1 MFRALRLRAFSASEF
16 SSDVTAAMAPEM
28 PLRGGGGAV
37 GEVRCGQPA
46 GWPARARRRVPRG
59 LHDFAVR
66 GGRHCA
72 VIAVVCVWRPRHVA
86 VGGYRGY
93 TGSGRTRA
101 LTRHLSPPTRR
112 TSTLGR
118 DLRLI
123 NRRGRGVVE
132 VGLVAGAVPERVRG
146 GREVRRGG
154 YGPWN
159 EGGDVGNVEAGA
171 GQVRVREFR
180 VSLGRPRTSRSRCTL
195 KCARTRVARTRGR
208 CVAGP
213 RTCAVGHCDCNARRR
228 APVRCRN
235 GVWGW
240 DARVLAETFT
250 HVVEPTVFFLED
262 TDTDD
267 RPNRGPRKSPAGK
280 TRLKKKAGGSVQT
293 NTNTRLTRPSR
304 APAVVIMACS
314 ENLPPLPDAVANLKD
329 EGNGFFR
336 AGDYLKAAGAY
347 TKAIKV
353 RLVSMFHRIWCDEIF
368 AHLCP
373 SLTVVDESRT
383 NL

>member
-1 MFRALRLRAFSASEF
+1 MRAFSASEF

-28 PLRGGGGAV
+28 PLRGGGGRAV
-37 GEVRCGQPA
+37 GEVWCGQPA

-66 GGRHCA
+66 GGRHCP

-180 VSLGRPRTSRSRCTL
+180 FSLGRPRTSRSRCTL

-262 TDTDD
+262 TDRRQTES
-267 RPNRGPRKSPAGK
+267 RAEEIARRENSSEKKSWRFGANQLQHSAHTPVA
-280 TRLKKKAGGSVQT
+280 
-293 NTNTRLTRPSR
+293 RPSR
-304 APAVVIMACS
+304 GHHGVLREPSPPSRRSRQPEGRGQRFFPGRRLPQSRGRVHQSHQGTSGFDVS
-314 ENLPPLPDAVANLKD
+314 PNL
-329 EGNGFFR
+329 
-336 AGDYLKAAGAY
+336 
-347 TKAIKV
+347 V
-353 RLVSMFHRIWCDEIF
+353 RRN
-368 AHLCP
+368 LCP
-373 SLTVVDESRT
+373 SLPIFDRR
-383 NL
+383 